1 MKCHQC
7 SKPALY
13 LVGPENAQ
21 VPLCLDCNL
30 KHVQLITMQNDM
42 LEREVNY
49 LTDYMDLI
57 VGLPGLGPKYP
68 ERKSVSLGGVML
80 NNIKIDRSTIGVLNT
95 GAIETV
101 DSAVTVLKNSGDG
114 QLAAAILELSQAV
127 LNSGAVTA
135 DTKAKTVDI
144 LSVLASE
151 ATAPKERRR
160 VAAIRPLLQEIATLI
175 GGVVGLA
182 EIWDRVRPILESA
195 F

>member
-135 DTKAKTVDI
+135 DTKAKPVDI